1 MKNVNEIN
9 AEKRTDL
16 THVDPRVLRIIDGF
30 NVRTDM
36 GDIEALKDSIAAVGV
51 KNPIT
56 GYRGKDEDGEKVIF
70 ITDGHRRTTA
80 IMKALEE
87 GVEIARV
94 PIILEKKDYTETDR
108 IIDMLVRNEGK
119 PLSQYEQAVVF
130 KKLRDLGWETNEI
143 ATKTGKHASYVS
155 NSMELL
161 KTAPK
166 IQQAMAKDEISP
178 SAVKQI
184 VKSTDNVEEQVEK
197 VEKAIKTAKEKSEKT
212 GKKKRATTK
221 DTDVSN
227 KVIAKSVEKA
237 LFTVQ
242 NAMDELSIDTEG
254 LKIID
259 LLIELGV
266 KEDVKDAVN
275 AVYGT
280 SEETSA

>member
-36 GDIEALKDSIAAVGV
+36 GDIDNLKESIAAVGV
-51 KNPIT
+51 KNPLT
-56 GYRGKDEDGEKVIF
+56 GHRGKDEDGNKVIF
-70 ITDGHRRTTA
+70 ITDGHRRTSA

-94 PIILEKKDYTETDR
+94 PVILEKKDYTETDR

-119 PLSQYEQAVVF
+119 PLTQYEQAVVF
-130 KKLRDLGWETNEI
+130 KRLRDLGWETNEI

-166 IQQAMAKDEISP
+166 IQQAMSKDEISP

-197 VEKAIKTAKEKSEKT
+197 VEKAVQKSKET
-212 GKKKRATTK
+212 GKKRATTK

-237 LFTVQ
+237 LFAVQ
-242 NAMDELSIDTEG
+242 NAMDELDIDTEG

-259 LLIELGV
+259 LLIEIGV
-266 KEDVKDAVN
+266 KEDVKEAVN

-280 SEETSA
+280 TEETSV